1 MTDTTPKYSITEKDR
16 KNFLKQMEKQNKL
29 YENHSGELVF
39 KRREKDCDVYE
50 YEGCEREKAK
60 LRMMGMECL
69 FERRFYFSKY

>member
-1 MTDTTPKYSITEKDR
+1 MTDTTPKYSITEKYR
-16 KNFLKQMEKQNKL
+16 KDFLKINEKRNKL
-29 YENHSGELVF
+29 NEKHSGELVF

-69 FERRFYFSKY
+69 FERRFYFNS